1 MVKKSERRPAAI
13 RRKKRRTLLLSIVGG
28 TALLAAIGL
37 FWFFNQSAP
46 DEVSIESAAAGAAGG
61 QSDSGNATVVDDVE
75 GTWTVDTSVG
85 EFSFEDATSSFVG
98 FRIQEVLARVG
109 ASTAVGRTGEITGS
123 ITIEGTSVTE
133 TIITADLT
141 EIVTNASR
149 RNRAVQSALNTD
161 RFPIA
166 TFTLTSPIEI
176 GTIPGDGE
184 VLSATMSGTL
194 ELNGVV
200 RPIDIPFE
208 AQIVG
213 ELIVLVGSANIVFLD
228 WGIEIPG
235 SPAVMSV
242 EDTGI
247 LEIQLFLTQ
256 G

>member
-1 MVKKSERRPAAI
+1 MVEKSERRSDGI
-13 RRKKRRTLLLSIVGG
+13 RRKKRRTLLLSIAGG
-28 TALLAAIGL
+28 AVVLGAVGL
-37 FWFFNQSAP
+37 FWFFNQGTP
-46 DEVSIESAAAGAAGG
+46 EEVSIESAAAGAADERPDG
-61 QSDSGNATVVDDVE
+61 GNAVIVDDVE
-75 GTWTVDTSVG
+75 GTWFIDTSVG

-98 FRIQEVLARVG
+98 FRIQEVLAGVG
-109 ASTAVGRTGEITGS
+109 AATAVGRTGEITGL
-123 ITIEGTSVTE
+123 IAIEGTSVTE
-133 TIITADLT
+133 TVIAADLT
-141 EIVTNASR
+141 KIVTNASR

-184 VLSATMSGTL
+184 VLAAIMTGTL

-200 RPIDIPFE
+200 QPIDIPFE

-213 ELIVLVGSANIVFLD
+213 ELIVLVGSADVVFLD

-242 EDTGI
+242 EDEGI
-247 LEIQLFLTQ
+247 LEIQLFLTR